1 MVMHGVEVDG
11 VDVVGDD
18 VDVDGGVVVVVWEPP
33 FHTLPEAVKPSLL
46 SYNLQS
52 RRKYLSQ
59 DLKYWNIRVYFT
71 GVESV
76 VSVSTAPV
84 GITGVT
90 VSESGDI
97 YRISEAATS
106 LQP

>member
-11 VDVVGDD
+11 VDVVVDD
-18 VDVDGGVVVVVWEPP
+18 VDVDGGVVVGVWEPP
-33 FHTLPEAVKPSLL
+33 FHMLPEAVKPSLL

-59 DLKYWNIRVYFT
+59 DLKYWSVRLYFAE
-71 GVESV
+71 VEPV
-76 VSVSTAPV
+76 VSVCMIPPV
-84 GITGVT
+84 GVTGVT

-97 YRISEAATS
+97 Y
-106 LQP
+106 